1 MAKRG
6 KDGLLVYKKNDNA
19 KCRYSLPSNLLYLIK
34 FIGKFDKTFLPLLF
48 LMTAAS
54 AAVEPMWSF
63 FNRDMV
69 NFVLESGK
77 NTRLLISM
85 GVIFIIIMC
94 VCSFHQVLENKI
106 HRSKERNIN
115 LKFDMKLNEK
125 MLDTDYENREN
136 PATNT
141 MFQKAVNAAQNFTSF
156 YNRIAYLITNIFS
169 VLGWSAILSTLSPWL
184 ILIVL
189 APTVAYYMTVHYKIK
204 WYSSREDTFTD
215 IERKISYAEN
225 TAKNFQNAKDIRL
238 YNMESWFV
246 KTMRKF
252 IDKRLWWYKKQGS
265 MEFKN
270 GFIMIAIVAIRDLAS
285 YGFIALNVIN
295 GEMTP
300 GDFMLY
306 FSSIGEI
313 AGSFYALLDNY
324 SNVKWLSIRI
334 SWYREYLELPDKT
347 NRGKGE
353 PLPEES
359 FDIRFENV
367 SYQYGGADSPTLKN
381 LNFTI
386 KTGEKI
392 AVVGNNG
399 AGKTTLVK
407 LICGI
412 YQATG
417 GEIYINDIPINRYNR
432 DELYTLTAAVFQDI
446 HIMPA
451 NIAENI
457 AMSDEYDEADL
468 NYAITHSGIEEKL
481 NSLPDGLETF
491 LVRSVYDNA
500 IDLSGG
506 ETQKLAL
513 ARALYKQ
520 KTAGSKILL
529 LDEPTAALDP
539 ISEQNMYLEY
549 ARFSEGKTSVFISHR
564 LASTRFCNRIFY
576 LENGEITETGTHEE
590 LLKKGGEYAKIYEL
604 QSMYYR
610 DEKIKEELRQS
621 AV

>member
-564 LASTRFCNRIFY
+564 LASTRFCDRIFY
-576 LENGEITETGTHEE
+576 LENGEIAETGTHEE

>member
-252 IDKRLWWYKKQGS
+252 IEKRLW
-265 MEFKN
+265 
-270 GFIMIAIVAIRDLAS
+270 
-285 YGFIALNVIN
+285 
-295 GEMTP
+295 
-300 GDFMLY
+300 
-306 FSSIGEI
+306 
-313 AGSFYALLDNY
+313 
-324 SNVKWLSIRI
+324 
-334 SWYREYLELPDKT
+334 
-347 NRGKGE
+347 
-353 PLPEES
+353 
-359 FDIRFENV
+359 
-367 SYQYGGADSPTLKN
+367 
-381 LNFTI
+381 
-386 KTGEKI
+386 
-392 AVVGNNG
+392 
-399 AGKTTLVK
+399 
-407 LICGI
+407 
-412 YQATG
+412 
-417 GEIYINDIPINRYNR
+417 
-432 DELYTLTAAVFQDI
+432 
-446 HIMPA
+446 
-451 NIAENI
+451 
-457 AMSDEYDEADL
+457 
-468 NYAITHSGIEEKL
+468 
-481 NSLPDGLETF
+481 
-491 LVRSVYDNA
+491 
-500 IDLSGG
+500 
-506 ETQKLAL
+506 
-513 ARALYKQ
+513 
-520 KTAGSKILL
+520 
-529 LDEPTAALDP
+529 
-539 ISEQNMYLEY
+539 
-549 ARFSEGKTSVFISHR
+549 
-564 LASTRFCNRIFY
+564 
-576 LENGEITETGTHEE
+576 
-590 LLKKGGEYAKIYEL
+590 
-604 QSMYYR
+604 
-610 DEKIKEELRQS
+610 
-621 AV
+621 